1 MTAYREMARCV
12 AKEANNAR
20 FVALVRSIARPARA
34 MRAVVL
40 DGPAMRTSR
49 ALSSAF
55 GRRISLMVP
64 QHHPPSIPRM
74 KASAPRASRVTIV
87 PGTTAEWLTKPARG
101 GRFNAAYFDTTTAIT
116 GNRAAAQFPL
126 EDMRAFLEH
135 RADRCGP
142 VALCATFVARTP
154 HGLFGNRSSAADQIV
169 GDYLRP
175 LFAAARFA
183 VADLRAHTYR
193 RGPTSMAMVFVSVI
207 LRYDA
212 AIPTSRISFIV
223 APDGQHYDGYAE
235 RVV

>member
-20 FVALVRSIARPARA
+20 FVALVRSIARPTRA
-34 MRAVVL
+34 LRAVVL

-49 ALSSAF
+49 ALSTAF

-64 QHHPPSIPRM
+64 QYHPPSIPRM
-74 KASAPRASRVTIV
+74 KLSAPRSSRVTIV
-87 PGTTAEWLTKPARG
+87 PGTTAEWLAKPQRG
-101 GRFNAAYFDTTTAIT
+101 GRFNAAYFDTTTAVT
-116 GNRAAAQFPL
+116 GNRGAGHFPL
-126 EDMRAFLEH
+126 EDIRAFLEQ
-135 RADRCGP
+135 RADRRGP

-154 HGLFGNRSSAADQIV
+154 HGLFGNRSTAADQIV
-169 GDYLRP
+169 GDYLKP

-183 VADLRAHTYR
+183 VGDLCAHTYR
-193 RGPTSMAMVFVSVI
+193 RGPTSMAMVFVSAV

-212 AIPTSRISFIV
+212 TLPTSRISFIV
-223 APDGQHYDGYAE
+223 TPDGQHYDGYAE